1 MISGSIRMRKPEG
14 NILSGSKW
22 RPLLAVVEPAK
33 MRWMTPVERIWFA
46 GAAAV
51 RPRRVVAARAR
62 EVKPTMMIDWRECS
76 WVVE

>member
-1 MISGSIRMRKPEG
+1 MISGSLHTRKIEG

-51 RPRRVVAARAR
+51 RPRRVAAARAR
-62 EVKPTMMIDWRECS
+62 EVKPTMMIDWQECI
-76 WVVE
+76 WVV